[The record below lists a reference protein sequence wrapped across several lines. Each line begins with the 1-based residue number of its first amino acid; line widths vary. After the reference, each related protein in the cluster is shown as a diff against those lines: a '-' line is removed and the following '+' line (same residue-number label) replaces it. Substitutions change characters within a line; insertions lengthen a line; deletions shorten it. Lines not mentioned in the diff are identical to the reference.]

1 MRGYRAFHGL
11 TGAAFGRGIARSS
24 LLVYQHL
31 EEFTEEMET
40 LLSDGG
46 IGVLTGEMGIGKT
59 TALRHYLGG
68 LEERSVQVCYQGS
81 SRHSTGV
88 LEEIVEYLGVSPTRG
103 RSSLLRQITQR
114 VRRAYSEQRKR
125 TLIVLDDAQ
134 MLEDGL
140 LEDMRLLTNFE
151 MDAEDA
157 LVLLLVGHPSLRMR
171 LQKPVHLALWDR
183 VRMHYRLEGLSRE
196 ETSDYIDCHMVSAGG
211 RGDTFMPD
219 AKEAIF
225 EQAQGI
231 PRRIND
237 LALTTLK
244 KSAGRKLTPID
255 AAFVA
260 TVISLQ
266 HRD

>member
-1 MRGYRAFHGL
+1 MRGYRAFHNL
-11 TGAAFGRGIARSS
+11 TGPAFGRSIARSN
-24 LLVYQHL
+24 LLVYPHL
-31 EEFTEEMET
+31 EEFTDEMDT

-46 IGVLTGEMGIGKT
+46 MGVLSGEMGIGKT

-68 LEERSVQVCYQGS
+68 QEERSVQICYQGS

-88 LEEIVEYLGVSPTRG
+88 LEEIVECLGVSPARG
-103 RSSLLRQITQR
+103 RSTLLRQITQR
-114 VRRAYSEQRKR
+114 VRRAFHEQRKR
-125 TLIVLDDAQ
+125 TLIILDDAQ

-140 LEDMRLLTNFE
+140 LEDMRLLTNVD

-157 LVLLLVGHPSLRMR
+157 MILLLVGHPSLRMR
-171 LQKPVHLALWDR
+171 LQKPVHMALWDR

-211 RGDTFMPD
+211 RGEVFTAD

-225 EQAQGI
+225 EHAQGI

-244 KSAGRKLTPID
+244 KSATRKVSPID
-255 AAFVA
+255 GAFVA
-260 TVISLQ
+260 TVISLL